1 MEFSAQKNMPAK
13 ILALIL
19 AVVLWVYVMNDQNPM
34 IESSVE
40 VPLEVRNQ
48 PAATALLDVPDKVK
62 IKVRAPRNLL
72 INLQNQEIKA
82 YIDLKGIGE
91 GRSTV
96 KIYTT
101 VPTNLEVAEV
111 FPERVN
117 LRVEP
122 IIARQVPL
130 EVRLGGTPSVGTMV
144 SKVSAAQQAVSI
156 EGPQNVLESVTKVV
170 AVVDISGRGADFNAE
185 ATVQAL
191 NANDKI
197 VEGVKVAPEHV
208 SVAVQIMQGITK
220 KTAEIKALTFGDLPK
235 GFRIESI
242 NTQPSKVEVRGS
254 DKVLDKLE
262 FVYTE
267 PVNLTGL
274 DKDTE
279 IEVPLQAKDGVT
291 VAPAGVKVRIQIRKQ

>member
-48 PAATALLDVPDKVK
+48 AAATSLLDVPEKVK

-82 YIDLKGIGE
+82 FIDLKGIGE

-96 KIYTT
+96 KVYTA

-111 FPERVN
+111 FPEKIN
-117 LRVEP
+117 LRLEP
-122 IIARQVPL
+122 IIARQVPV

-144 SKVSAAQQAVSI
+144 SKVSASQQTVSI
-156 EGPQNVLESVTKVV
+156 EGPQNLLETVNKVV
-170 AVVDISGRGADFNAE
+170 AVVDISGRNADFTAE
-185 ATVQAL
+185 APVQIL
-191 NANDKI
+191 NSNDKV
-197 VEGVKVAPEHV
+197 VEGVKIAPDHIQ
-208 SVAVQIMQGITK
+208 VAVQILQGIGK
-220 KTAEIKALTFGDLPK
+220 KQLDIKALTFGDLPK
-235 GFRIESI
+235 GMRMEAIMTMP
-242 NTQPSKVEVRGS
+242 NKVEASGS
-254 DKVLDKLE
+254 EKILEKME

-279 IEVPLQAKDGVT
+279 IDVPLQAKDGIA
-291 VAPAGVKVRIQIRKQ
+291 VAPSAVKVRILIRKQ